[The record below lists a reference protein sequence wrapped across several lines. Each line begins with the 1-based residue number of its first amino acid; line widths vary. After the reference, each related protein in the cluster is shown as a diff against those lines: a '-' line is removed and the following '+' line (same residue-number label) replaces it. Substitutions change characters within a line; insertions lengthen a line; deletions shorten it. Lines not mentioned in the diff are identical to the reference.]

1 MECICNCNGLINF
14 AFLKFIWKKEEKGEG
29 GLSCFYVISHGYGF
43 LFFDMQVGYSSPA
56 ESGILRDLG
65 LSLAQVMRRVSHL
78 LLLLHF
84 I

>member
-14 AFLKFIWKKEEKGEG
+14 AFCKIYLEKGRKRGG
-29 GLSCFYVISHGYGF
+29 GLSCFYVTSHGYGF
-43 LFFDMQVGYSSPA
+43 FFFDMQVGYSSPA